1 MGHRKVHAPKRG
13 SLAYLP
19 RGRAAGWV
27 GRIRYWPE
35 VEAGPR
41 LLAFAGFKA
50 GMTYAI
56 AIDNRQGSLT
66 FGKEIV
72 IPLTAL
78 ETPPMLACAV
88 RSYTKN
94 FEGLQ
99 TFGEAWMEKPPK
111 DFERRISVP
120 EKFSTED
127 GLQKIES
134 NLEKIVDIRMLMAT
148 QPRVAKRRK
157 KVPDLVE
164 IKIGGGTVKDRFE
177 YARKLLGTE
186 VKVTDFIKE
195 GKAVDTIA
203 ITKGK
208 GIQGPVKRWGIRR
221 KSHKSRK
228 TVRQVGSIG
237 AWTPHFVMYSV
248 PRAGQMGFHQRT
260 EHNKLVMKVGNNG
273 SEITPKGGF
282 IRYGVINSD
291 YVMLKG
297 SVPGT
302 TNRLVLMRVAA
313 RPPPEAKVPAP
324 KLEYISVASPQG
336 D

>member
-1 MGHRKVHAPKRG
+1 V
-13 SLAYLP
+13 
-19 RGRAAGWV
+19 
-27 GRIRYWPE
+27 
-35 VEAGPR
+35 

-50 GMTYAI
+50 GMNYGL

-72 IPLTAL
+72 IPMTTL
-78 ETPPMLACAV
+78 ETPPMLACAL
-88 RSYTKN
+88 RAYTKTY
-94 FEGLQ
+94 EGLQ

-111 DFERRISVP
+111 DFERIISVP
-120 EKFSTED
+120 EKFATEES
-127 GLQKIES
+127 LKKIEG
-134 NLEKIVDIRMLMAT
+134 NLDRISDLRVVMAT
-148 QPRVAKRRK
+148 QPRLAKRRK

-164 IKIGGGTVKDRFE
+164 VKIGGGTIKERFE
-177 YARKLLGTE
+177 YAKKILGSE
-186 VKVTDFIKE
+186 VKITDFVKE
-195 GKAVDTIA
+195 GQAVDA
-203 ITKGK
+203 IGVTKGK

-221 KSHKSRK
+221 KFHKARK

-237 AWTPHFVMYSV
+237 AWTPHYVMYSV

-260 EHNKLVMKVGNNG
+260 EYNKLVIRVGNNG
-273 SEITPKGGF
+273 SEVTPKGGF
-282 IRYGVINSD
+282 LRYGEINSD
-291 YVMLKG
+291 YVLLKG

-324 KLEYISVASPQG
+324 KIEYLHVASAQG